1 MLSEREVEMRLQ
13 RKMDRIARFG
23 QQRIRQLRPKR
34 TRWEV
39 ARLLVRRSRKVA
51 SGCRE
56 FIGCLDDCGYGKF
69 NLGPESLAHRV
80 SYVVFVG
87 PIPDGLNVCHTCD
100 NPRCIRPS
108 HFFLGTQ
115 QDNIIDCARKN
126 RLERAFGEH
135 VNTAKLTD
143 QIVLGLRSEIRSC
156 ENGHQRRRT
165 VQEYARLFGV
175 SESAAR
181 YAASGRSWK
190 HLTNSA

>member
-1 MLSEREVEMRLQ
+1 
-13 RKMDRIARFG
+13 MDRIARFG
-23 QQRIRQLRPKR
+23 QQRARQLRPKR
-34 TRWEV
+34 TRREV

-69 NLGPESLAHRV
+69 NLGSETLAHRV

-87 PIPDGLNVCHTCD
+87 TIPDGLNVCHTCD

-115 QDNIIDCARKN
+115 QDNMVDCSQKQRFMT
-126 RLERAFGEH
+126 FGER
-135 VNTAKLTD
+135 VSTAKLTD

-156 ENGHQRRRT
+156 ANGSQRRRT

-175 SESAAR
+175 SESAVQ

-190 HLTNSA
+190 HLTSSA